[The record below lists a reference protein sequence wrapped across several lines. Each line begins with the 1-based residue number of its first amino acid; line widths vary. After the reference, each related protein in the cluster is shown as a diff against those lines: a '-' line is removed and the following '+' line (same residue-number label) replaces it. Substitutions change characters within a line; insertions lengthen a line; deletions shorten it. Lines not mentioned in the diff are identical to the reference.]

1 MCGIAGIL
9 DLRRATPPE
18 ELTSA
23 VRAMGRTLSHRG
35 PDDEGVWCD
44 ADAGIALAARRLAI
58 RDLSPAG
65 HQPMVSDDGG
75 LVLVYNGEIYDADV
89 LRAELESLGH
99 GFRGTSDTEVL
110 LNACARWGV
119 AGALRRLNGMF
130 AFALW
135 EAGARRLTLVRDRI
149 GIKPLYWATTGD
161 LLLFASELK
170 ALRAHAG
177 WAPEIDRDAL
187 AAYARLSYVPSPHCI
202 WTGAQKLEPGCALTL
217 EPGRSPKTWRYWD
230 MAAIAQGDRT
240 IHEAREVAPRLEAL
254 LETAVRRRLVAD
266 VPVGVFLSGGI
277 DSATVT
283 ALAQAHV
290 DTLLKTFT
298 VGFTESA
305 YDEAK
310 DAALVAR
317 RLGTDHHE
325 LLLSPEETRALIP
338 ELPAWFDEPF
348 ADSSQVAM
356 LAVARFARTK
366 VTVALS
372 GDGGDEIF
380 GGYNRY
386 AWAARYWPW
395 QRKVP
400 APIRRLAAAAIEKVS
415 PRAWDRVLGAVSYRQ
430 PGEKLHK
437 LAQILALDDLDSIYR
452 RLTGPG
458 VETLGAVPGGRE
470 PPALVVPPLEDAVE
484 RLQFLDTVGYLPDDI
499 LTKVDRATMAV
510 GLEARVP
517 FLDHE
522 VIEFAWQLPRALKVS
537 DVKGKRILRAVL
549 GRHLP
554 AQLFEGRAK
563 SGFAIPLAAWLRGP
577 LRDWGQ
583 SLIEDVTRS
592 GEQWFDANIVT
603 GWWSDHQ
610 SRRTDRHHALWNV
623 LMFQAWLRRQQGGS

>member
-1 MCGIAGIL
+1 VCGIAGIV
-9 DLRRATPPE
+9 DLRRATSPD
-18 ELTSA
+18 ELAAT

-44 ADAGIALAARRLAI
+44 AAAGIAFAARRLAI

-75 LVLVYNGEIYDADV
+75 LVLVFNGEIYDADA
-89 LRAELESLGH
+89 LRAELDSLGH
-99 GFRGTSDTEVL
+99 RFRGTSDTEVL

-119 AGALRRLNGMF
+119 AGALPRLNGMF

-135 EAGARRLTLVRDRI
+135 ETGTRRLTLVRDRM

-161 LLLFASELK
+161 LLLFVSELK

-177 WAPEIDRDAL
+177 WTPEIDRDAL
-187 AAYARLSYVPSPHCI
+187 AAYARLSYVPAPHCI
-202 WTGAQKLEPGCALTL
+202 WTGARKLEPGCALTL
-217 EPGRSPKTWRYWD
+217 EPGRPPQTWRYWD
-230 MAAIAQGDRT
+230 MAALAQGDRT
-240 IHEAREVAPRLEAL
+240 IHGAREAAPRLEAL
-254 LETAVRRRLVAD
+254 LGTAVRRRLVAD

-283 ALAQAHV
+283 ALAQIHA
-290 DTLLKTFT
+290 DTPVKTFA
-298 VGFTESA
+298 VGFAESA

-310 DAALVAR
+310 NAALVAR
-317 RLGTDHHE
+317 HLGTDHHE
-325 LLLSPEETRALIP
+325 LLLSAEETRALIP
-338 ELPAWFDEPF
+338 ELPSWFDEPF
-348 ADSSQVAM
+348 ADSSQVAT
-356 LAVARFARTK
+356 LALARFARTE

-372 GDGGDEIF
+372 GDGGDETF

-395 QRKVP
+395 QRRVP
-400 APIRRLAAAAIEKVS
+400 APFRRLAAAALEQVS
-415 PRAWDRVLGAVSYRQ
+415 PGAWDRVLGATPYRH

-437 LAQILALDDLDSIYR
+437 FAQILALDDLDSVYR

-458 VETLGAVPGGRE
+458 VDTFGAVPGGRE
-470 PPALVVPPLEDAVE
+470 PPAPVPPPLDDAVE

-537 DVKGKRILRAVL
+537 DVKSKRILRDVL

-554 AQLFEGRAK
+554 AKLFEGRAK
-563 SGFAIPLAAWLRGP
+563 SGFAIPLAGWLRGS

-583 SLIEDVTRS
+583 SLLEDVTRT
-592 GEQWFDANIVT
+592 GEQWFDAKIVT
-603 GWWSDHQ
+603 GWWNDHQ
-610 SRRTDRHHALWNV
+610 SQRADRHHALWNV
-623 LMFQAWLRRQQGGS
+623 LMFQAWLRRQRNGS